1 MAVQKWLPSDANF
14 MTLVIQGR
22 LSGHCLF
29 CDIVLLTNPMIEN
42 SANPSEKPYLGQA
55 IEIAIRIGLLIA
67 LVSWCL
73 MILSPFISLLI
84 WGIIIAVTVFPLF
97 EKLKKKLR
105 GRKNLSAT
113 LIVMTMLAIIVVPC
127 WLLADSLIEGI
138 RHLKETYD
146 QNGHLIPP
154 PDARVESWPA
164 FTKPVVDLWRLAA
177 QSLQTFLVQYKEQLA
192 DVIRWMVRTLAGVG
206 LGIVEFI
213 VAIIISGVMLA
224 FAKSGGAATE
234 RVFIRLAGRR
244 GQEFVKLTETTIRQV
259 VKGILGVA
267 FIQTILASIGF
278 FVAGVPAAGLWAIIS
293 LILAIVQI
301 GVGPVVIPLIIY
313 VWSSSDTLTASLF
326 TGWSIMVLVIDN
338 VLKPL
343 LLGKGAPVPM
353 LVIFLGA
360 IGGFIAIG
368 FLGLFLG
375 AVILSLTYKLATEWL
390 DAETE
395 VVKSGASDPGP

>member
-1 MAVQKWLPSDANF
+1 MPENNS
-14 MTLVIQGR
+14 
-22 LSGHCLF
+22 
-29 CDIVLLTNPMIEN
+29 LTP
-42 SANPSEKPYLGQA
+42 EKPYLQQA
-55 IEIAIRIGLLIA
+55 IEIAIRLGLLIA
-67 LVSWCL
+67 LISWCL
-73 MILSPFISLLI
+73 MILSPFLSFLI
-84 WGIIIAVTVFPLF
+84 WGVIIAVTSYPLF
-97 EKLKKKLR
+97 ERLKKRLR
-105 GRKNLSAT
+105 GRENLAAT
-113 LIVMTMLAIIVVPC
+113 LMVVAMLSVIVVPSYF
-127 WLLADSLIEGI
+127 LADSLIEGI
-138 RHLKETYD
+138 RHFKDAYD

-164 FTKPVVDLWRLAA
+164 FTKPVVDIWRSAA
-177 QSLQTFLVQYKEQLA
+177 NSLQSFVIEYKDQLA
-192 DVIRWMVRTLAGVG
+192 DAVRWLAKKLAGIG
-206 LGIVEFI
+206 FGILEFI
-213 VAIIISGVMLA
+213 VSIVIAGVMLA
-224 FAKSGGAATE
+224 YAKSGGQATE
-234 RVFIRLAGRR
+234 QVFIRLAGKR
-244 GQEFVKLTETTIRQV
+244 GPEFVRLTETTIRQV

-326 TGWSIMVLVIDN
+326 TAWSIMVLVIDN

-353 LVIFLGA
+353 LVIFLGS

-375 AVILSLTYKLATEWL
+375 AVILSLTYKLASEWITP
-390 DAETE
+390 ETE
-395 VVKSGASDPGP
+395 QVNPEP